1 MVKRLHI
8 VVLLGI
14 ACALGAHIA
23 MDTELKPH
31 NTVLCFDLHD
41 VVLKPDTAERLKLAV
56 KNPLRTLGLAF
67 DVTSR
72 KGVANGEEYA
82 VRLKKKG
89 LIKQAELVHKFSS
102 AYKVD
107 TDVFDIL
114 KTLKAKGYRVCMASN
129 IGAQNLNDLFNP
141 SLSKKGKN
149 QTTRMKVR
157 EVVESFDDIISVD
170 YESQNV
176 ITKPSHDYFKIVQD
190 SCGHDKHVIFVDD
203 KKKNVDAANAC
214 GLDGIRF
221 TSAKQLKQDLEKRR
235 IL

>member
-8 VVLLGI
+8 FVLLGI
-14 ACALGAHIA
+14 ACALSAQIA
-23 MDTELKPH
+23 MDVELKPY
-31 NTVLCFDLHD
+31 NTVLYFDLHD
-41 VVLKPDTAERLKLAV
+41 VVLKPDKAERFKIAM
-56 KNPLRTLGLAF
+56 KNPAGTLGLAF
-67 DVTSR
+67 GLAAR
-72 KGVANGEEYA
+72 KGAANGEEYA
-82 VRLKKKG
+82 LRLKKKG
-89 LIKQAELVHKFSS
+89 RTKEAELVRKFSA

-114 KTLKAKGYRVCMASN
+114 KTLKTKGYRVCMASN
-129 IGAQNLNDLFNP
+129 IGTQNLNDLLNP
-141 SLSKKGKN
+141 FLSKKGKK
-149 QTTRMKVR
+149 QATRVKVR
-157 EVVESFDDIISVD
+157 EALESFDDLIFVD

-203 KKKNVDAANAC
+203 NKKNVDAANAC

-221 TSAKQLKQDLEKRR
+221 TSAKQLKRDLEKRR